1 MLTKFYKMLV
11 EWDEIFMYEKFKN
24 SVSLYYHLMKN
35 ETK

>member
-1 MLTKFYKMLV
+1 MLA

-24 SVSLYYHLMKN
+24 SVSLYSHLMKN